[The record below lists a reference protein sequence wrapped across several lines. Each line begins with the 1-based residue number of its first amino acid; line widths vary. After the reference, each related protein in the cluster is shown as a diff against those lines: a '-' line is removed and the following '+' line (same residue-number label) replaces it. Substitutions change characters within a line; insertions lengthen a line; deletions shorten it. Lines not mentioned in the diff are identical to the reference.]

1 MIECITTGQLDTNS
15 YIISNEK
22 KECVL
27 IDPGLGYK
35 DAAKYIKENYI
46 PKAIQ
51 EELFREQSVRAYYNF
66 PLSDKYVSLMIFAG
80 SYMDEDR
87 VTNSVFYLVNYDF
100 EGNII
105 DYIRVAS
112 YICEGGYSCCTINQ
126 HNIWYISYEE
136 CPVKFKYAVH
146 EVIPMIESR
155 LKYDIGTDGHFSKK
169 EVLFYRKGF
178 YKATADGDFFRFY
191 KSFPEE

>member
-1 MIECITTGQLDTNS
+1 MD
-15 YIISNEK
+15 
-22 KECVL
+22 
-27 IDPGLGYK
+27 GYW
-35 DAAKYIKENYI
+35 
-46 PKAIQ
+46 
-51 EELFREQSVRAYYNF
+51 
-66 PLSDKYVSLMIFAG
+66 
-80 SYMDEDR
+80 
-87 VTNSVFYLVNYDF
+87 VTNSMLYLVNYDP

-169 EVLFYRKGF
+169 EV
-178 YKATADGDFFRFY
+178 DCFFRRSDSDPSPESRPCVVERWSILTRMHSVSVSAAIKKKWHVEKIPF
-191 KSFPEE
+191 FPCWII